1 MNSAAVIA
9 TSREWGVDCRRGE
22 LLARHTTF
30 RVGGR
35 ADVFHAPRTIEGLIG
50 AIELCRSLGL
60 RYAVVGGGSNILFS
74 DRGFRGVILSTV
86 AIRGVAD
93 ASWGLRV
100 SAGES
105 LGHLI
110 AHAEERG
117 ARSLNFL
124 AGIPGTIGGAVAMNA
139 GIRDR
144 SIGDLVKSV
153 LVLDPAG
160 AVREIAAR
168 DCGFEYRGSA
178 IRRDGLIVLSAAL
191 DLDGIPFDREAVLE
205 RKRATQP
212 LSLPSAG
219 CVFKNPPG
227 GSAGELID
235 RSGLKGTTVGK
246 AQISEKHANFI
257 VNLGGATSAEICK
270 LIDIVRQKVYNTFHV
285 GLDLEIEVI
294 DG

>member
-1 MNSAAVIA
+1 MNSAAVVA
-9 TSREWGVDCRRGE
+9 TSREWGADCRRGE
-22 LLARHTTF
+22 PLACHTTF

-35 ADVFHAPRTIEGLIG
+35 ADIFHAPRTIEGLIG

-60 RYAVVGGGSNILFS
+60 RYAVVGGGSNVLFS
-74 DRGFRGVILSTV
+74 DCGFRGVVLSTA
-86 AIRGVAD
+86 AIRGAAD
-93 ASWGLRV
+93 APWGIRA
-100 SAGES
+100 SAGEP
-105 LGHLI
+105 LGQLI
-110 AHAEERG
+110 AGAERRG

-124 AGIPGTIGGAVAMNA
+124 AGIPGTIGGAIAMNA
-139 GIRDR
+139 GMRDR
-144 SIGDLVKSV
+144 SIGDMVRSV

-160 AVREIAAR
+160 AVREVTAR

-178 IRRDGLIVLSAAL
+178 IRREGLIVLSAAL
-191 DLDGIPFDREAVLE
+191 GLDGPSFDREAVLG
-205 RKRATQP
+205 RKQMTQP

-219 CVFKNPPG
+219 CIFKNPPG
-227 GSAGELID
+227 RSAGELID

-246 AQISEKHANFI
+246 AQVSEKHANFI